1 LVFVQPPAYC
11 GTNQSAANIYQTG
24 RDELWL
30 CAIELPEA
38 VVLGAE
44 YDVRLW
50 LQVDHLFV
58 ELNAHP
64 GSIVTDLSSLFA
76 WMRSEAVIRIVDD
89 DEEPSGW

>member
-1 LVFVQPPAYC
+1 
-11 GTNQSAANIYQTG
+11 
-24 RDELWL
+24 
-30 CAIELPEA
+30 
-38 VVLGAE
+38 LGAE